1 MWLLPD
7 NLYIRQLLD
16 SRGRDEAVVDR
27 EVKQAILTLRFWR
40 AVEPCIALFRPA
52 ARFIRHVWKEKIYGR
67 YRKSFAQ
74 AHGGANQAPGPGAGT
89 GGLAALSPG
98 PNFAFSTF
106 SAFSAVAGTAAT
118 LVGTTTPT
126 IQDAGIRAGEIVGYR
141 CWHLN
146 SDGLLYSMFRSDFVW
161 RPGEIVEGDVA
172 EEGVHAFKDRLAV
185 GSYGYTR
192 NNTRVVVSGTVYLWG
207 EVIEHER
214 GWRASKAAIA
224 SIDDSPYY
232 DARELR
238 RKYGLTRKRAKKK

>member
-1 MWLLPD
+1 MWPLPD

-16 SRGRDEAVVDR
+16 SRGQDEAVVYR

-40 AVEPCIALFRPA
+40 AVEPWIALFRPA
-52 ARFIRHVWKEKIYGR
+52 VRFIRHVWKEKIYGR
-67 YRKSFAQ
+67 YRKSSAQ

-89 GGLAALSPG
+89 GGLATLSPG
-98 PNFAFSTF
+98 PNF
-106 SAFSAVAGTAAT
+106 AFSAVAGTAAT
-118 LVGTTTPT
+118 SVDTTTPT

-146 SDGLLYSMFRSDFVW
+146 SDGLLYSMYRSVFVW

-172 EEGVHAFKDRLAV
+172 DLLEGVHAFKDRLAV
-185 GSYGYTR
+185 GSFGYTR